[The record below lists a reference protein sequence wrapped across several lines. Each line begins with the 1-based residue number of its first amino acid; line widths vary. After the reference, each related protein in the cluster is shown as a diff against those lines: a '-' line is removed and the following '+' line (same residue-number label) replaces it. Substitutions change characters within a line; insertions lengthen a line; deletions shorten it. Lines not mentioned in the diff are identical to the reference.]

1 MKRYDSLRSGRR
13 NRVLDRQRK
22 KEKADIRNSRSF
34 GYGYAVLTG
43 VAVFVILILAFALFF
58 KVDQIRVYGAGLYSE
73 EEIIAASGFKQ
84 GDNLYL
90 FNKYGRIQY
99 MFSGLPY
106 LDQVRIRRK
115 LPDTIIIE
123 VEETTARFAADTE
136 KAVFLISPEGKIVE
150 EAGEGYGYE
159 GVSRVY
165 GLKME
170 KAKVGL
176 RLSDLHESG
185 VTALENLVDAMKK
198 EGVLEKLGDVDLTED
213 YDLQFIYEDRFLVR
227 AGMPENLERKVIYLE
242 EVIRKLGVTDTG
254 SIELSGEQLRF
265 VPTDATPELNP
276 AGRNIEIDPESGAP
290 DSGRTTE
297 TESESV
303 TGSETGTEAEPETET
318 EGEMSETGTGEDGD
332 GEGEPDGTPPEE
344 ETESGENEPSD
355 P

>member
-332 GEGEPDGTPPEE
+332 GKGEPDGTPPEE

>member
-1 MKRYDSLRSGRR
+1 MKRYNSLRSGKR
-13 NRVLDRQRK
+13 NRILDRQRK

-43 VAVFVILILAFALFF
+43 VAMFVILILAFALFF
-58 KVDQIRVYGAGLYSE
+58 KVDQIRVYGASLYSE
-73 EEIIAASGFKQ
+73 EEIISASGFKQ

-99 MFSGLPY
+99 MFSSLPY
-106 LDQVRIRRK
+106 LDRVRIRRK
-115 LPDTIIIE
+115 LPDTIVIE

-150 EAGEGYGYE
+150 EAGEGYDYK

-185 VTALENLVDAMKK
+185 VTALENLVDALKK
-198 EGVLEKLGDVDLTED
+198 EGVLEKLGDVDLTEE
-213 YDLQFIYEDRFLVR
+213 YDLQFIYEGRFLVR
-227 AGMPENLERKVIYLE
+227 AGMPENLERKAIYLE

-254 SIELSGEQLRF
+254 SIELAGEQLRF
-265 VPTDATPELNP
+265 VPSDVTPELNP
-276 AGRNIEIDPESGAP
+276 AGRNIEIEPGSADPESGKT
-290 DSGRTTE
+290 GE
-297 TESESV
+297 TEPATEPATGPESGQESETGDESG
-303 TGSETGTEAEPETET
+303 TGSEGT
-318 EGEMSETGTGEDGD
+318 GD
-332 GEGEPDGTPPEE
+332 GEPEETPPEE
-344 ETESGENEPSD
+344 GGETGEKESSGA
-355 P
+355 